1 MPNIDFSLSLII
13 QQPFNATILR
23 TQKGGWICS
32 IDNNEVFL
40 PQSQLYKEIKDYE
53 SVVGKTVKV
62 LVQRVSSRGVIVSHK
77 YYISKLFERKNIL
90 QNLEIEQI
98 LSGIVKHISNKGVY
112 ISTLGIIG
120 FMPNNETISNKV
132 ITIGKSID
140 FAVSIIDVEK
150 SIFILSSKLLEKI
163 HQKEIRAKEEAA
175 LIEKRILELN
185 KIGLNDDVEGKIIK
199 KYANGYIV
207 EISENILGVLPYS
220 ETPFL
225 KRYKKGDI
233 VNVTVYDFDFR
244 NAYAYVSINKL
255 NDKKWKEVKQYID
268 SQVVPNQTKLNG
280 RVVDIEKD
288 LVTLHFVTDALSF
301 YGYVKNEDLA
311 WEKVQNAA
319 DIVFLGEELT
329 VTFLYIKKR
338 QLFFDLKWQ
347 QVALYPNT
355 LYDMDTADLLASI
368 DATDS
373 SFIAKVNIKTKINQ
387 ETGNSIISS
396 AFASNIIS
404 LDPQGNYIQLVDNYS
419 GVNITAL
426 IPKSN
431 AFGLK
436 DGAYYKFKLKA
447 APTVKRL
454 NEHRPYMFIAELEE
468 GGIQIPDPFKEQVEK
483 SFKEN
488 KTPKSNRESASY
500 LKEIGA
506 DMYADRD
513 RMFYELLQNA
523 DDASSL
529 RGVNVMIQI
538 KDNYLIFT
546 HDGFSFSRQDF
557 RSIVST
563 ANSTKRLDRK
573 KTGYKGIGFKSVFTD
588 SEKVYIR
595 TGGFFF
601 LFDKNA
607 ELFKDFRAFYRKVN
621 TLYTE
626 EQFTEFFDENKEYEN
641 EFEGV
646 DHLPWQLLPFWVDE
660 CPQQLQRTTFT
671 RNCNVAIAL
680 DLGLTAEKYED
691 VIKGVIQN
699 PRFML
704 FLRNTRRIQLEEPVE
719 DLEDKKKWDIISI
732 AKHIDISSG
741 TTRLKNS
748 FASKENELSYIVR
761 EGSEIPVSN
770 EAFESCQI
778 PMVKECKDVAG
789 REKWYMYQIIDNMR
803 TPITSIPERIIAAD
817 TTTLSYAFM
826 LDENGSA
833 ICIPDKTPSLY
844 AYLPMEDRR
853 YLFPF
858 FINADFELS
867 SNRQEAKRV
876 SVWNEYIFY
885 NIGKNIVAWVSSL
898 AKPTHPSYLSLL
910 PNHLFT
916 EELEEGKIDR
926 LATQFNRGYKEALVE
941 TPFILND
948 KGDIVY
954 QKDIVIDDSDFASV
968 IGPDDYCCLLGLK
981 KRLLHKDIVIAPLT
995 NDELF
1000 TEIEHIQTNTVV
1012 NHIVNPQYRKQI
1024 LRYWCGIS
1032 SELRLSVLSHI
1043 VNMPGNKKNLYE
1055 NLLDIPAYT
1064 CDNRLFSFNRLL
1076 NSDKIILNC
1085 EIINGIEEIIKKL
1098 GFNIT
1103 DEVESGHPF
1112 HDKTLDAM
1120 VDYNVHVFDIIAIR
1134 TSENSHPITAADKVK
1149 LFKHFVSANIDH
1161 ERLSQWSLF
1170 YNQVGVVKPLSK
1182 LTHIDSSK
1190 YSGITK
1196 QFVIEESEY
1205 TLASHIIDRY
1215 LMKEKEQYV
1224 ELIINNWDS
1233 LASEVGENESKA
1245 CSLYQLATTTYTV
1258 AEHEQAKETT
1268 KFSTDNKNFVFVDN
1282 RWLLLSEAILN
1293 GDLAENKEAKSVVE
1307 LLTEKHIPSLL
1318 VTESIKKEPFKCKS
1332 QLLEKVKFL
1341 PKIYLK
1347 QEQIETVLK
1356 YCIDSEDTVF
1366 ANYYI
1371 TKEEKGYSFKELGKG
1386 VAVGYTDEANLLSFI
1401 QNHCKEIML
1410 LPDEFSE
1417 YKELNGILTEDK
1429 LLLRILECIKD
1440 VKAHQSVL
1448 LPIYQE
1454 SISPVKTAYIDHL
1467 SSMVLNEQ
1475 SCIDKDDICIQTL
1488 LMAST
1493 IEKPENSLY
1502 DSLRNIIFIT
1512 SGTSTSA
1519 LSNIKLEHTVEVNGK
1534 KFPLSKLL
1542 PNEDE
1547 MAKMVDTL
1555 KERMEEY
1562 VPEKFVDKL
1571 FDEKIDKERASSVF
1585 AELNKADVTL
1595 ENGAQIA
1602 FVLEYASN
1610 SKGISKILCYVKDSA
1625 FTPNRLLLCSNWILP
1640 QYSFINDNYTLNAK
1654 YGDLAK
1660 HLDLPYLNSGLKC
1673 NIQNDLVNFD
1683 YIKPSLSKQ
1692 ECHDLLDFLLQK
1704 KKANQIISA
1713 NDIVKIKTA
1722 LGITNKGYVISD
1734 HYSLKEEHLPE
1745 MINSWRTIK
1754 DEKKRTDLLCNLFNI
1769 INEDS
1774 DVVRVRKYLT
1784 DGKPFTISQK
1794 DSRLSNLT
1802 CNWLYKKSITMN
1814 DKQFLVIQDVIDEKD
1829 YSFEKD
1835 VEELAAFKTTD
1846 YRYMSFSNYTIY
1858 LHKGQIPWIVKTKQ
1872 NNYVFHRYNEGDIAL
1887 CGYSIFVNDKQVDNI
1902 LDLIRSLINTDG
1914 FDAVVFTEFF
1924 DQYQAKI
1931 SGSLEGE
1938 IDDDP
1943 DEDAR
1948 SATSDTAKQEAIN
1961 WLSAKGYD
1969 TSNAQMEYSF
1979 VKGVRKGEIEYH
1991 IVVKSYRSRKKEL
2004 KINPNEWLYLLKA
2017 NSRLMLY
2024 MGHMSFAV
2032 IDRKM
2037 LLGNHDFLRLRISS
2051 SNFSMEKG
2059 NLDDMLRRLAG
2070 EIKYFERTHFVF
2082 EHVHEKILSK
2092 ANSLEDYGF
2101 FKSNSDGQFTPGK
2114 DEDIL

>member
-1 MPNIDFSLSLII
+1 MRHIDFALSQKI
-13 QQPFNATILR
+13 QQPLNATILR

-32 IDNNEVFL
+32 IDGIEVFL
-40 PQSQLYKEIKDYE
+40 PGSQLYKEIYDYE

-62 LVQRVSSRGVIVSHK
+62 LVQRVSYRSAVVSHK
-77 YYISKLFERKNIL
+77 NYISKLFERRNIL
-90 QNLEIEQI
+90 QNLECKQKLVGVI
-98 LSGIVKHISNKGVY
+98 KHISDEGLY
-112 ISTLGIIG
+112 ISVLGIIG
-120 FMPNNETISNKV
+120 FMPICE
-132 ITIGKSID
+132 SID
-140 FAVSIIDVEK
+140 VDSLKEGLSIEFAVSKIDVEK

-163 HQKEIRAKEEAA
+163 HLKEIRAKEEAA

-199 KYANGYIV
+199 KYASGYIV

-220 ETPFL
+220 ETPSQG
-225 KRYKKGDI
+225 RYNIGDSI
-233 VNVTVYDFDFR
+233 DATVFDFDLKK
-244 NAYAYVSINKL
+244 AYVYISVNKL
-255 NDKKWKEVKQYID
+255 IDKKWYEVKEYIE

-280 RVVDIEKD
+280 KVVYIEKD
-288 LVTLHFVTDALSF
+288 IVTLNFIIDELSF
-301 YGYVKNEDLA
+301 FGYIKSEDLA

-329 VTFLYIKKR
+329 VRFLYIKKR

-368 DATDS
+368 DATGS
-373 SFIAKVNIKTKINQ
+373 SFIAKVNIKTIINQ
-387 ETGNSIISS
+387 ETGNSVISG

-404 LDPQGNYIQLVDNYS
+404 LDTQGNYIQLVDKYT

-426 IPKSN
+426 IPPRY
-431 AFGLK
+431 AYGLN
-436 DGAYYKFKLKA
+436 DGAYYQFILKA

-454 NEHRPYMFIAELEE
+454 SEHRPYMFIAELE
-468 GGIQIPDPFKEQVEK
+468 GGAIQIPDPFKEQVEK

-529 RGVNVMIQI
+529 RGVKVMIQI

-601 LFDKNA
+601 FFDKNA

-621 TLYTE
+621 TIYTE
-626 EQFTEFFDENKEYEN
+626 DQFTKFFDENKEYEN

-680 DLGLTAEKYED
+680 DLGLTAEKYKD

-704 FLRNTRRIQLEEPVE
+704 FLRNTRRIQLEEPIE
-719 DLEDKKKWDIISI
+719 DSEDKKKWDIISI

-741 TTRLKNS
+741 TTKLKNS

-761 EGSEIPVSN
+761 EGSEISVSN
-770 EAFESCQI
+770 EAFERCLI

-885 NIGKNIVAWVSSL
+885 NIGKNIVDWVSSL
-898 AKPTHPSYLSLL
+898 AKPSHPLYLSLL

-926 LATQFNRGYKEALVE
+926 LAAQFNRGYKEALNE

-948 KGDIVY
+948 KGDIVC
-954 QKDIVIDDSDFASV
+954 QKDIVIDESGFANV
-968 IGPDDYCCLLGLK
+968 IGSDDYCSLLGLK
-981 KRLLHKDIVIAPLT
+981 KRLLHKDIEIAPLT
-995 NDELF
+995 NDEIF
-1000 TEIEHIQTNTVV
+1000 TEVEHIRTNTIVE
-1012 NHIVNPQYRKQI
+1012 HIVGPQYRKQI
-1024 LRYWCGIS
+1024 LRYWCSIS

-1043 VNMPGNKKNLYE
+1043 VKMPGNKKNLSD

-1076 NSDKIILNC
+1076 QSDKIILNC
-1085 EIINGIEEIIKKL
+1085 EIINGIGDIINKL
-1098 GFNIT
+1098 GFKIT
-1103 DEVESGHPF
+1103 DEVESEHPF
-1112 HDKTLDAM
+1112 HDKTSDAM
-1120 VDYNVHVFDIIAIR
+1120 DDYNLHVFDIIAIR
-1134 TSENSHPITAADKVK
+1134 TSDNSHPITAADKVK
-1149 LFKHFVSANIDH
+1149 LFKHFVSAKIDH

-1170 YNQVGVVKPLSK
+1170 YNQVGAVKPLSK
-1182 LTHIDSSK
+1182 LTHIDSSI
-1190 YSGITK
+1190 YNDITK

-1205 TLASHIIDRY
+1205 ALASHIIDRY
-1215 LMKEKEQYV
+1215 LMKEKEQYE

-1233 LASEVGENESKA
+1233 LASEVGEDESKA

-1293 GDLAENKEAKSVVE
+1293 GDLAENEEAKAVVE
-1307 LLTEKHIPSLL
+1307 LLTGKHIPSLL
-1318 VTESIKKEPFKCKS
+1318 VTESIEKEPFKCKS
-1332 QLLEKVKFL
+1332 QSLEKVKFL
-1341 PKIYLK
+1341 SNNCLT
-1347 QEQIETVLK
+1347 QEQIVAILK
-1356 YCIDSEDTVF
+1356 FCWENQDTVF

-1386 VAVGYTDEANLLSFI
+1386 VAVGYTDDANLLSFI
-1401 QNHCKEIML
+1401 QKHCKEIML

-1417 YKELNGILTEDK
+1417 YKDLNGILTEDK

-1440 VKAHQSVL
+1440 VSAHQSVL
-1448 LPIYQE
+1448 LPIYKE

-1502 DSLRNIIFIT
+1502 DNLRNKIFIT

-1542 PNEDE
+1542 PNEDK
-1547 MAKMVDTL
+1547 MAKTVDTL
-1555 KERMEEY
+1555 KERMEEF
-1562 VPEKFVDKL
+1562 VPDTFVDKL
-1571 FDEKIDKERASSVF
+1571 FDEKIDKERATSVF
-1585 AELNKADVTL
+1585 AELNKANVTL
-1595 ENGAQIA
+1595 ENGTQIA

-1610 SKGISKILCYVKDSA
+1610 TKGISMILCYVNDSA
-1625 FTPNRLLLCSNWILP
+1625 VAPNRRLLCSNWILP
-1640 QYSFINDNYTLNAK
+1640 QYKFINVAYTLNPQ

-1660 HLDLPYLNSGLKC
+1660 HLDLPYVNSGLKC
-1673 NIQNDLVNFD
+1673 YIQNNLVNFD
-1683 YIKPSLSKQ
+1683 YIKTSLNKQ
-1692 ECHDLLDFLLQK
+1692 ECHALLDFLLQK
-1704 KKANQIISA
+1704 KEANQNISA
-1713 NDIVKIKTA
+1713 NDIVRIKTS
-1722 LGITNKGYVISD
+1722 LGISNKEYIISD
-1734 HYSLKEEHLPE
+1734 NYSLEEEHLPE
-1745 MINSWRTIK
+1745 IIDSWRTIE
-1754 DEKKRTDLLCNLFNI
+1754 DEEKRTDLLCDLFNI

-1784 DGKPFTISQK
+1784 DGTPFVNSQE
-1794 DSRLSNLT
+1794 DSRLSKLT
-1802 CNWLYKKSITMN
+1802 CNWLYKKTISLN

-1829 YSFEKD
+1829 YSCEKD
-1835 VEELAAFKTTD
+1835 VQALTAFQTAD

-1858 LHKGQIPWIVKTKQ
+1858 LHKGQIPWIVKIKS
-1872 NNYVFHRYNEGDIAL
+1872 NNYVFHRYKEGDVVIL
-1887 CGYSIFVNDKQVDNI
+1887 GYTIFVNDQHINNI
-1902 LDLIRSLINTDG
+1902 FSLVRSLLNTYD
-1914 FDAVVFTEFF
+1914 FPPAAFTDFL
-1924 DQYQAKI
+1924 DKYQAKI

-1938 IDDDP
+1938 IDDDL

-1948 SATSDTAKQEAIN
+1948 SATNDTAKQEAIK

-1969 TSNAQMEYSF
+1969 TSNAQTEYSF

-2004 KINPNEWLYLLKA
+2004 KLNPNEWLYLLKA

-2024 MGHMSFAV
+2024 LGHMSFAV

-2051 SNFSMEKG
+2051 SNFSVENG
-2059 NLDDMLRRLAG
+2059 NLDDTLSRLAG

-2082 EHVHEKILSK
+2082 EHVHDNILSK
-2092 ANSLEDYGF
+2092 ANSLEDYGL